1 MKDII
6 STCEGFEWDEGNS
19 DKNWYLHQV
28 TDSECEEVFFNLP
41 LLVAPDIKHSQHE
54 PRYYVLGRT
63 EADRWLFIAFVVRN
77 KRIRVISAREMNER
91 EAKKYAERVER
102 DTDLQQ

>member
-41 LLVAPDIKHSQHE
+41 LLVAPDIKHSQDE

-63 EADRWLFIAFVVRN
+63 ETDRWLFIAFVVRN
-77 KRIRVISAREMNER
+77 KRIRVISARDMNDR
-91 EAKKYAERVER
+91 EARIYAERVER
-102 DTDLQQ
+102 DTDLQK